1 MKLADEIAEK
11 LLIDIHW
18 QGVKPEHPEDLKWLE
33 MRVDALG
40 KEIAEKLEPVVDALR
55 DLKFLAAECQWP
67 LRSDERGI
75 AHGKIVDALAL
86 LEDEG

>member
-1 MKLADEIAEK
+1 MKLA
-11 LLIDIHW
+11 
-18 QGVKPEHPEDLKWLE
+18 
-33 MRVDALG
+33 
-40 KEIAEKLEPVVDALR
+40 KEIVEELREGRAKHLFNTGMEEEAIISAKLEPVVDALR

-86 LEDEG
+86 LDTSDPLSTDDGA